1 MPKIRL
7 DVLAVERGLAE
18 SRAQAQRLILGGMMR
33 VNGQPEYKPAVL
45 VSNDALLELEE
56 KSRFVSRGGEK
67 LQAALDSFLGGS
79 AQNRVCA
86 DIGASTG
93 GFTDCLLQAGAA
105 RVYAIDVGY
114 GQLSWKLRS
123 DLRVVSMEK
132 TNARYLL
139 ELPETIDLVT
149 IDASFISLALLL
161 PPALGWLKPRGQ
173 VIALVKPQFEAG
185 REEAAPGKGVIRDSQ
200 VHQRVIQEV
209 AAASQQ
215 VGFAVMGLIRSP
227 VVGPKGNHE
236 FLIHLAVGSPEDGIP
251 AEALQKII
259 EAATVLPDENQ

>member
-18 SRAQAQRLILGGMMR
+18 SRSQAQRLILGGMMR
-33 VNGQPEYKPAVL
+33 VDGQPEYKPAVL
-45 VSNDALLELEE
+45 VSDGVQLELEE
-56 KSRFVSRGGEK
+56 KSRFVSRGGDK
-67 LQAALDSFLGGS
+67 LQAALDSFVQGTVQGL
-79 AQNRVCA
+79 VCA

-93 GFTDCLLQAGAA
+93 GFTDCLLQAGAV
-105 RVYAIDVGY
+105 RIYAIDVGY

-123 DLRVVSMEK
+123 DRRVVSLEK
-132 TNARYLL
+132 TNARYLKD
-139 ELPETIDLVT
+139 LPEKVDLIT

-161 PPALGWLKPRGQ
+161 PPALRWLKPAGQ

-185 REEAAPGKGVIRDSQ
+185 REEAAPGKGVIRDKQ
-200 VHQRVIQEV
+200 VHQRVLQEV

-215 VGFAVMGLIRSP
+215 VGFAVLGLIRSP

-236 FLIHLAVGSPEDGIP
+236 FLIHLAVNSPGLGLSADD
-251 AEALQKII
+251 LQKLI
-259 EAATVLPDENQ
+259 EETASLPPND